1 MEKIEVTVE
10 GNTYSIDRFSTIED
24 FIKQHMSKEYLKII
38 LAFRDKK
45 LCELRTVL
53 DKSCELELVT
63 ATSVIGYD
71 TYRRSLKF
79 LMLKSFSDILG
90 GFTKSRINI
99 MYTLGK
105 GLYCKFIGEE
115 ITVDHELLCK
125 VKTHMLEM
133 VDKNIDFVKESV
145 TTDEA
150 IKRFKK
156 QGMADKEKLF
166 SFRRVSKVN
175 IYSMDGYEDYFYG
188 YMVPSTGYLK
198 YFDLLLYDEGFLLMC
213 PSKEQPDV
221 IPAFKPQEKLF
232 NVLKTSDMWSKM
244 LDVDNVGDLN
254 EAITKGEI
262 RELMLVQE
270 ALMEKQIAQI
280 ADMILQ
286 GNKKIVLIAGP
297 SSSGKTTFSHR
308 LSVQLRAH
316 GLRPYPLALDNY
328 FLEREHTP
336 KDENGNYDFE
346 CIEAMDLNLFNSD
359 MIKLLDGEEIQ
370 VPTFNFTVGKKEYK
384 GKTLKLNEGDVLVA
398 EGIHAL
404 NPLMTSKLPDES
416 KFKVYISALTQLNI
430 DEHNRIPTTDG
441 RLIRRIVRDARTR
454 GNDARATIGM
464 WPSVRRGEEKYI
476 FPFQEQAD
484 VMFNSALIYE
494 LSAIKQ
500 FAEPLLFAVPRDCPE
515 YYEAK
520 RLLKFL
526 DYFLGLDV
534 TNVPDNSI
542 LREFVGGGC
551 FDL

>member
-105 GLYCKFIGEE
+105 GLYSKS
-115 ITVDHELLCK
+115 L
-125 VKTHMLEM
+125 VKG
-133 VDKNIDFVKESV
+133 NV

-254 EAITKGEI
+254 EAIKKGEI

-454 GNDARATIGM
+454 GNDARATNGM
-464 WPSVRRGEEKYI
+464 WSADCSE
-476 FPFQEQAD
+476 QEGC
-484 VMFNSALIYE
+484 
-494 LSAIKQ
+494 LSFWIT
-500 FAEPLLFAVPRDCPE
+500 FWDLM
-515 YYEAK
+515 
-520 RLLKFL
+520 
-526 DYFLGLDV
+526 
-534 TNVPDNSI
+534 
-542 LREFVGGGC
+542 LRMY
-551 FDL
+551 LTIPY